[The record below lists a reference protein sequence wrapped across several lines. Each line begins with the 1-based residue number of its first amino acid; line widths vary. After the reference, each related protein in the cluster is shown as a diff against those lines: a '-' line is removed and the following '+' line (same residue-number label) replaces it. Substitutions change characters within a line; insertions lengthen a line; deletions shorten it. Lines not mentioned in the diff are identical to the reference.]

1 MQSSAAHIAEAQ
13 KFESVLA
20 DLETT
25 THYGWV
31 LVLRFYV
38 VLHYVEAFLQT
49 KLQRRRD
56 HEARRFDMSR
66 VPETAAILADYR
78 ILEKL
83 SREARY
89 ECTPFRPKDLADY
102 GPVYLNVRTAMR
114 GALGLPP

>member
-20 DLETT
+20 DLEAT

-31 LVLRFYV
+31 LVQRFYV
-38 VLHYVEAFLQT
+38 VLN
-49 KLQRRRD
+49 
-56 HEARRFDMSR
+56 
-66 VPETAAILADYR
+66 R